1 MKKMKKLGS
10 FIVVLLLTIVATF
23 GIAGCN
29 STKQSELPPMTDDV
43 QQTIPDEGST
53 KNDDDSEEIERLL
66 SRIEE
71 LESQL
76 AEFDT
81 KLAAAEKYI
90 CELELKIQKL
100 IMQSLYEKPNLTED
114 DKLILDNHHVP
125 TIDEDFKDNKILVIL
140 RDTYKNIIRFKDFEV
155 VDKISKI
162 VSISSYVREFNV
174 IGDGTPI
181 ISGYGVVQ
189 TIMREQSETLAL
201 SYREYGNASLTL
213 TLESHDKQKV
223 LDIMDILNKLDMV
236 LVCVPDY
243 IYDIEFD

>member
-23 GIAGCN
+23 GIVGCN

-43 QQTIPDEGST
+43 QQTTPDEGST
-53 KNDDDSEEIERLL
+53 ENDDDSEEIERLL

-71 LESQL
+71 LERQL

-100 IMQSLYEKPNLTED
+100 IMQSLYEKPNLTEN
-114 DKLILDNHHVP
+114 DKLILDHYYVP

-140 RDTYKNIIRFKDFEV
+140 RESYKNIIRFKDFEV

-162 VSISSYVREFNV
+162 VSISSYVTEFNV

-181 ISGYGVVQ
+181 ISDSEQ
-189 TIMREQSETLAL
+189 TIMREQSEILAL
-201 SYREYGNASLTL
+201 SYRKYGNHMLTL